1 MHTSPSAGKINPE
14 RKSYA
19 LKLGSKRPS
28 IKKRALECSRLY
40 CNALLGALLCLFF
53 QLEKPFE
60 INH

>member
-14 RKSYA
+14 RE
-19 LKLGSKRPS
+19 KLCAQTWQSKAI
-28 IKKRALECSRLY
+28 IKKRALVFSRLY

-53 QLEKPFE
+53 QVDKSFE